1 MKTVEA
7 KYRSLLGK
15 AIHAKEP
22 TVPFFSS
29 VTGGL
34 LRNGEILS
42 TSYWV
47 QNLTSP
53 VLFLSAVNAIIEILP
68 QPLAFLEVGPHSALA
83 GPIRQTIRKGA
94 KDAHYISTLVRNE
107 DALTSLLKTAGEL
120 WISNVD
126 VNFEFVNPSGE
137 FLTDLP
143 TYPWNYDG
151 QYWYESRLSKE
162 WRLRKFPHH
171 DLLGARLAETSEV
184 DPTWRNMLRL
194 DNVPWIQD
202 HEIANDILLPGAGYI
217 AMVGEAIRQLTDS
230 EDYTVRSV
238 DFISALI
245 VTEGKPVEVQTH
257 LRKAR
262 LTTSLDS
269 EWYEFSIASSNGT
282 TWTKHCTG
290 QVRGGA
296 EFELPVPTVE
306 PCQRVVPTSTWY
318 RVMARFGLNYG
329 PRFRGLSDI
338 SAHVSERKAVATL
351 NDSLGEKE
359 TPYQL
364 HPATIDSAFQLFS
377 CAAFNGVGRLFNK
390 LSIPTHIEEL
400 YINPAKESIKIQ
412 AEAESSSTGT
422 LSGNLVGVS
431 AGKLAINLKG
441 LRMTPLGD
449 NNESQ
454 NEDPHAAVEL
464 EWKSDVNLLDATQ
477 LMRPDKDITKCHLL
491 VEKLSLVCMIE
502 STFQL
507 QNVQTAQ
514 PHLDKFRAWLDT
526 RRDMAI
532 AGQYPNVHDCAM
544 ISGLDSTQR
553 TNMIEQ
559 LLTQSIDTEAAAV
572 ATAIYRISKHCKD
585 IFLGTTDPLDIL
597 MEDDILTKVYDFM
610 QLWDYSEY
618 FELLGHYKPDMK
630 ILEIGAGTGGTTSTI
645 IPHLKSAYGERMFGS
660 YKYTDI
666 SSGFFVAAKERF
678 KAVQGLEFAILDVS
692 QDPMQQ
698 GFEAESFDLIVATN
712 VLHATPKL
720 NETLSNVRKLLHP
733 RGRLFLQELDP
744 STRWINYVM
753 GVLPGWWLGEEDDRP
768 LEPYVNPERWNKELK
783 IAGFGGIDSV
793 AYDGHLLNNI
803 IAMPAREEKSKRITI
818 LSRGESSQHSQGMI
832 QQLRERQYELDF
844 CTLDQTPKS
853 GQDIVALLDV
863 EAPFL
868 YSVKEEDFSAFKN
881 FVSRIQDAGVLWV
894 TGAAQNGCHDPNYSL
909 ILGMARTIRTELLMD
924 FATLELESFD
934 DATAYKATADVL
946 QEFQHRIRDPDNDP
960 VLEYAFSDGRV
971 QVGRY
976 HWVSVSNELLSTK
989 QDSHPRK
996 LEIGRPGI
1004 LTTLHWKQQEPTELT
1019 GNFVELDTRAVG
1031 LNFKVSTPTCS
1042 YMCVYGELTSTKGCL
1057 DVDGNHRSGG
1067 SRTRM

>member
-7 KYRSLLGK
+7 KYRTLLGK

-22 TVPFFSS
+22 TVPFYSS

-34 LRNGEILS
+34 LKNGEILS

-53 VLFLSAVNAIIEILP
+53 VLFLSAVSAIIGSLS
-68 QPLAFLEVGPHSALA
+68 QPLAFLEIGPHSALA
-83 GPIRQTIRKGA
+83 GPIRQIIRKEA
-94 KDAHYISTLVRNE
+94 KDAHYVSTLVRNE

-126 VNFEFVNPSGE
+126 VNFDSVNPPGE

-171 DLLGARLAETSEV
+171 DLLGARLVETSEV

-202 HEIANDILLPGAGYI
+202 HEIAQDILLPAAGYI
-217 AMVGEAIRQLTDS
+217 AMIGEAIRQLTDL
-230 EDYTVRSV
+230 EDYTVRAV

-245 VTEGKPVEVQTH
+245 MNEGKPVEVQTH

-262 LTTSLDS
+262 LTTTLDS
-269 EWYEFSIASSNGT
+269 EWYEFSIASLNGT
-282 TWTKHCTG
+282 TWIKHCVG

-296 EFELPVPTVE
+296 EFKLPVPTIE
-306 PCQRVVPTSTWY
+306 PCQRKVPTSTWY

-329 PRFRGLSDI
+329 PRFRGLSEI

-364 HPATIDSAFQLFS
+364 HPATLDSSFQLFS
-377 CAAFNGVGRLFNK
+377 CAAFNGVGRLFTK
-390 LSIPTHIEEL
+390 LSIPTHIEEF
-400 YINPAKESIKIQ
+400 YIKPAKESIAIQ
-412 AEAESSSTGT
+412 AEAESSPTGT
-422 LSGNLVGVS
+422 LAGNLVGVS
-431 AGKLAINLKG
+431 AGELVMNLKG
-441 LRMTPLGD
+441 LKMTPLGD
-449 NNESQ
+449 NNEGQ
-454 NEDPHAAVEL
+454 NDDPHAAVEL

-477 LMRPDKDITKCHLL
+477 LMRPAKDITKCHLL
-491 VEKLSLVCMIE
+491 VEKLALACMIE
-502 STFQL
+502 SIVQL
-507 QNVQTAQ
+507 QGVQTTH

-526 RRDMAI
+526 RREMAI
-532 AGQYPNVHDCAM
+532 GGQYPNIDDCAM
-544 ISGLDSTQR
+544 IAGLDSTQR
-553 TNMIEQ
+553 TNMIEN
-559 LLTQSIDTEAAAV
+559 LLAQSLDTEAAAV
-572 ATAIYRISKHCKD
+572 ATAIHRISKHSRD

-610 QLWDYSEY
+610 QLWDYTDF

-666 SSGFFVAAKERF
+666 SAGFFVAAKERF
-678 KAVQGLEFAILDVS
+678 KDVQGLDYAILDVS
-692 QDPMQQ
+692 QDPIQQ
-698 GFEAESFDLIVATN
+698 GFEPESFDLIVATN

-720 NETLSNVRKLLHP
+720 SETLSNVRKLLHP
-733 RGRLFLQELDP
+733 HGRLFLQELDP

-753 GVLPGWWLGEEDDRP
+753 GVLPGWWLGEDDDRP
-768 LEPYVNPERWNKELK
+768 LEPYVNPERWDKELK
-783 IAGFGGIDSV
+783 SAGFGGVDAV

-818 LSRGESSQHSQGMI
+818 LSRGESSQHSRGII
-832 QQLRERQYELDF
+832 QQLRERSFELDF
-844 CTLDQTPKS
+844 CTLDQVPKP
-853 GQDIVALLDV
+853 GQDIVSLLDT

-868 YSVKEEDFSAFKN
+868 YSATEESFSTFKS
-881 FVSRIQDAGVLWV
+881 FVSHIQGAGVLWV
-894 TGAAQNGCHDPNYSL
+894 TEAAQNGCRDPNYSL
-909 ILGMARTIRTELLMD
+909 ILGMARTIRTEFLMD

-934 DATAYKATADVL
+934 DAAACKATADVL
-946 QEFQHRIRDPDNDP
+946 QEFQHRVRDQDNDP

-976 HWVSVSNELLSTK
+976 HWVSVSKELLSAK
-989 QDSHPRK
+989 HHSYPRK

-1004 LTTLHWKQQEPTELT
+1004 LHTLAWRQQEPFDLK
-1019 GNFVELDTRAVG
+1019 GDFVEIETRAVG
-1031 LNFKVSTPTCS
+1031 LNFKVSASLLCVCL
-1042 YMCVYGELTSTKGCL
+1042 CVYTK
-1057 DVDGNHRSGG
+1057 
-1067 SRTRM
+1067 

>member
-7 KYRSLLGK
+7 KYRTLLGK

-22 TVPFFSS
+22 TVPFYSS

-34 LRNGEILS
+34 LKNGEILS

-53 VLFLSAVNAIIEILP
+53 VLFLSAVSAIIETLP
-68 QPLAFLEVGPHSALA
+68 QPQAFLEIGPHSALA
-83 GPIRQTIRKGA
+83 GPIRQIIRKGA
-94 KDAHYISTLVRNE
+94 KDAHYVSTLVRNE
-107 DALTSLLKTAGEL
+107 DALTALLKTAGEL

-126 VNFEFVNPSGE
+126 VNFDSVNPSGE

-162 WRLRKFPHH
+162 WRQRKFPHH
-171 DLLGARLAETSEV
+171 DLLGARLVETSEV

-202 HEIANDILLPGAGYI
+202 HEIAHDILLPGAGYI
-217 AMVGEAIRQLTDS
+217 AMIGEAIRQLTDS
-230 EDYTVRSV
+230 PDYTVRGV

-245 VTEGKPVEVQTH
+245 LNEGKPVEIQTH

-262 LTTSLDS
+262 LTTTLDS

-282 TWTKHCTG
+282 AWTKHCVG

-296 EFELPVPTVE
+296 EFKLPLPTIE
-306 PCQRVVPTSTWY
+306 PCQRKVATSTWY

-364 HPATIDSAFQLFS
+364 HPATLDSSFQLFS

-390 LSIPTHIEEL
+390 LSVPTHIEEL
-400 YINPAKESIKIQ
+400 YINPPKESIVIQ
-412 AEAESSSTGT
+412 AEAQSTSTGT

-431 AGKLAINLKG
+431 AGELVINLKG

-449 NNESQ
+449 NNEGQ

-464 EWKSDVNLLDATQ
+464 EWKSDVNLLNAAQ
-477 LMRPDKDITKCHLL
+477 LMRPAKDITDCHLL
-491 VEKLSLVCMIE
+491 VEKLALACMIE

-507 QNVQTAQ
+507 QNVQTAHT
-514 PHLDKFRAWLDT
+514 HLDKFRAWLDT
-526 RRDMAI
+526 RRELAVG
-532 AGQYPNVHDCAM
+532 GQYPNIHDCAM
-544 ISGLDSTQR
+544 ISKLDSAQR
-553 TNMIEQ
+553 TKMIDHLLSQ
-559 LLTQSIDTEAAAV
+559 LLDTEAAAV
-572 ATAIYRISKHCKD
+572 ATAIHRISKHSKN
-585 IFLGTTDPLDIL
+585 IFLGTTDPLDVL

-610 QLWDYSEY
+610 QLWDNSEF

-645 IPHLKSAYGERMFGS
+645 LPQLQSKYGERMYGS
-660 YKYTDI
+660 YKYTDV
-666 SSGFFVAAKERF
+666 SAGFFVAAKERF
-678 KAVQGLEFAILDVS
+678 KDVQGLEFGILDAS
-692 QDPMQQ
+692 QDPIQQ

-720 NETLSNVRKLLHP
+720 SETLSNVRKLLHP

-753 GVLPGWWLGEEDDRP
+753 GVLPGWWLGEDDDRP
-768 LEPYVNPERWNKELK
+768 IEPYVNPERWNKELK
-783 IAGFGGIDSV
+783 SAGFEGIDAV

-803 IAMPAREEKSKRITI
+803 IAMPAREEKSKRVTI
-818 LSRGESSQHSQGMI
+818 LSRGESSQHCQGLI
-832 QQLRERQYELDF
+832 QQLRERSYELDF
-844 CTLDQTPKS
+844 CTLDEIPKP
-853 GQDIVALLDV
+853 GQDIVSLIDV

-868 YSVKEEDFSAFKN
+868 YSATEKSFTAFKS
-881 FVSRIQDAGVLWV
+881 FVAHVQDAGILWL
-894 TGAAQNGCHDPNYSL
+894 TGAAQNGCQDPNYSL

-924 FATLELESFD
+924 FATLELENFD
-934 DATAYKATADVL
+934 DATALSATADVL
-946 QEFQHRIRDPDNDP
+946 HEFQHRVRDPDNDP
-960 VLEYAFSDGRV
+960 VLEYAFADGRV

-989 QDSHPRK
+989 QSSYPRR

-1004 LTTLHWKQQEPTELT
+1004 LHTLAWKQHEPAELK
-1019 GNFVELDTRAVG
+1019 GDFVELETRAVG
-1031 LNFKVSTPTCS
+1031 LNFKVSTPLF
-1042 YMCVYGELTSTKGCL
+1042 YE
-1057 DVDGNHRSGG
+1057 
-1067 SRTRM
+1067 

>member
-7 KYRSLLGK
+7 KYRTLLGK

-22 TVPFFSS
+22 TVPFYSS

-34 LRNGEILS
+34 LKNGEILS

-53 VLFLSAVNAIIEILP
+53 VLFLSAVSAIIGSLS
-68 QPLAFLEVGPHSALA
+68 QPLAFLEIGPHSALA
-83 GPIRQTIRKGA
+83 GPIRQIIRKEA
-94 KDAHYISTLVRNE
+94 KDAHYVSTLVRNE

-126 VNFEFVNPSGE
+126 VNFDSVNPPGE

-171 DLLGARLAETSEV
+171 DLLGARLVETSEV

-202 HEIANDILLPGAGYI
+202 HEIAQDILLPAAGYI
-217 AMVGEAIRQLTDS
+217 AMIGEAIRQLTDL
-230 EDYTVRSV
+230 EDYTVRAV

-245 VTEGKPVEVQTH
+245 MNEGKPVEVQTH

-262 LTTSLDS
+262 LTTTLDS
-269 EWYEFSIASSNGT
+269 EWYEFSIASLNGT
-282 TWTKHCTG
+282 TWIKHCVG

-296 EFELPVPTVE
+296 EFKLPVPTIE
-306 PCQRVVPTSTWY
+306 PCQRKVPTSTWY

-329 PRFRGLSDI
+329 PRFRGLSEI

-364 HPATIDSAFQLFS
+364 HPATLDSSFQLFS
-377 CAAFNGVGRLFNK
+377 CAAFNGVGRLFTK
-390 LSIPTHIEEL
+390 LSIPTHIEEF
-400 YINPAKESIKIQ
+400 YIKPAKESIAIQ
-412 AEAESSSTGT
+412 AEAESSPTGT
-422 LSGNLVGVS
+422 LAGNLVGVS
-431 AGKLAINLKG
+431 AGELVMNLKG
-441 LRMTPLGD
+441 LKMTPLGD
-449 NNESQ
+449 NNEGQ
-454 NEDPHAAVEL
+454 NDDPHAAVEL

-477 LMRPDKDITKCHLL
+477 LMRPAKDITKCHLL
-491 VEKLSLVCMIE
+491 VEKLALACMIE
-502 STFQL
+502 SIVQL
-507 QNVQTAQ
+507 QGVQTTH

-526 RRDMAI
+526 RREMAI
-532 AGQYPNVHDCAM
+532 GGQYPNIDDCAM
-544 ISGLDSTQR
+544 IAGLDSTQR
-553 TNMIEQ
+553 TNMIEN
-559 LLTQSIDTEAAAV
+559 LLAQSLDTEAAAV
-572 ATAIYRISKHCKD
+572 ATAIHRISKHSRD

-610 QLWDYSEY
+610 QLWDYTDF

-666 SSGFFVAAKERF
+666 SAGFFVAAKERF
-678 KAVQGLEFAILDVS
+678 KDVQGLDYAILDVS
-692 QDPMQQ
+692 QDPIQQ
-698 GFEAESFDLIVATN
+698 GFEPESFDLIVATN

-720 NETLSNVRKLLHP
+720 SETLSNVRKLLHP
-733 RGRLFLQELDP
+733 HGRLFLQELDP

-753 GVLPGWWLGEEDDRP
+753 GVLPGWWLGEDDDRP
-768 LEPYVNPERWNKELK
+768 LEPYVNPERWDKELK
-783 IAGFGGIDSV
+783 SAGFGGVDAV
-793 AYDGHLLNNI
+793 AYDGQLLNNI

-818 LSRGESSQHSQGMI
+818 LSRGDSSQHSRGII
-832 QQLRERQYELDF
+832 QQLRERSFELDF
-844 CTLDQTPKS
+844 CTLDQVPKP
-853 GQDIVALLDV
+853 GQDIVSLLDT
-863 EAPFL
+863 ESPFL
-868 YSVKEEDFSAFKN
+868 YSATEESFSTFKS
-881 FVSRIQDAGVLWV
+881 FVSHIQGAGVLWV
-894 TGAAQNGCHDPNYSL
+894 TEAAQNGCRDPNYSL
-909 ILGMARTIRTELLMD
+909 ILGMARTIRTEFLMD

-934 DATAYKATADVL
+934 DAAACKATADVL
-946 QEFQHRIRDPDNDP
+946 QEFQHRVRDQDNDP

-976 HWVSVSNELLSTK
+976 HWVSVSKELLSAK
-989 QDSHPRK
+989 HHSYPRK

-1004 LTTLHWKQQEPTELT
+1004 LHTLAWRQQEPFDLK
-1019 GNFVELDTRAVG
+1019 GDFVEIETRAVG
-1031 LNFKVSTPTCS
+1031 LNFKVSAS
-1042 YMCVYGELTSTKGCL
+1042 LLCVYLCVYTK
-1057 DVDGNHRSGG
+1057 
-1067 SRTRM
+1067 

>member
-1 MKTVEA
+1 MKSVEA

-22 TVPFFSS
+22 TVPFYSS

-34 LRNGEILS
+34 LKNGEILS

-53 VLFLSAVNAIIEILP
+53 VLFLSAVSAIIESLR
-68 QPLAFLEVGPHSALA
+68 QPLAFLEIGPHSALA
-83 GPIRQTIRKGA
+83 GPVRQIIRKDA

-107 DALTSLLKTAGEL
+107 HALTAVLKTAGEL

-126 VNFEFVNPSGE
+126 IDFDSVNPQGE
-137 FLTDLP
+137 FLGDLP

-171 DLLGARLAETSEV
+171 DLLGARLVETSEV

-202 HEIANDILLPGAGYI
+202 HEIAHDILLPGAGYV
-217 AMVGEAIRQLTDS
+217 AMIGEAIRQLTDCKG
-230 EDYTVRSV
+230 YTVRSV

-245 VTEGKPVEVQTH
+245 LNEGKPVELQTH

-262 LTTSLDS
+262 LTTTLDS
-269 EWYEFSIASSNGT
+269 EWYEFSIASLNGT
-282 TWTKHCTG
+282 SWTKHCTG

-296 EFELPVPTVE
+296 EFQTAVPTVE
-306 PCQRVVPTSTWY
+306 PLPRKVPTSTWY

-329 PRFRGLSDI
+329 PRFRGLSEI

-364 HPATIDSAFQLFS
+364 HPATIDSSFQLFS
-377 CAAFNGVGRLFNK
+377 CAAFKGVGRLFTK
-390 LSIPTHIEEL
+390 LSVPTHIEEL
-400 YINPAKESIKIQ
+400 YISPATESITI
-412 AEAESSSTGT
+412 EAAAASSSTGT
-422 LSGNLVGVS
+422 LEGNLVGVS
-431 AGKLAINLKG
+431 GGELVINLKG

-449 NNESQ
+449 NNES
-454 NEDPHAAVEL
+454 EAADPHAATEL
-464 EWKSDVNLLDATQ
+464 EWKSDVNLLDAAQ
-477 LMRPDKDITKCHLL
+477 LMRPAKDITKCHLL
-491 VEKLSLVCMIE
+491 VEKLALVCMIE
-502 STFQL
+502 SIHQL
-507 QNVQTAQ
+507 KDVQTAH
-514 PHLDKFRAWLDT
+514 PHLDKFRAWLET
-526 RRDMAI
+526 RREMA
-532 AGQYPNVHDCAM
+532 AGGQYPNIHDCAM
-544 ISGLDSTQR
+544 ISGLDSSQR
-553 TNMIEQ
+553 ADMIEH
-559 LLTQSIDTEAAAV
+559 LLAQSLETEAAAV
-572 ATAIYRISKHCKD
+572 ATAIHRISKHSTN
-585 IFLGTTDPLDIL
+585 IFLGTSDPLDVL

-610 QLWDYSEY
+610 QLWDYSE
-618 FELLGHYKPDMK
+618 FFDLLGHYKPDMK

-660 YKYTDI
+660 YKYTDV

-678 KAVQGLEFAILDVS
+678 KDVEGLDYAILDVS
-692 QDPMQQ
+692 QDPIPQ
-698 GFEAESFDLIVATN
+698 GFEAESYDLIIATN

-720 NETLSNVRKLLHP
+720 SETLTNVRKLLHP

-768 LEPYVNPERWNKELK
+768 TEPYVNPERWNKELK
-783 IAGFGGIDSV
+783 VAGFGGINAV
-793 AYDGHLLNNI
+793 AYDGQLLNNI
-803 IAMPAREEKSKRITI
+803 IAMPAREEKSRRVTI
-818 LSRGESSQHSQGMI
+818 LTKGKSSQKSHGI
-832 QQLRERQYELDF
+832 VEQLRERSYELDF
-844 CTLDQTPKS
+844 CTLDQVPKS
-853 GQDIVALLDV
+853 GQDIVSLLDI

-868 YSVKEEDFSAFKN
+868 YSATEKDFSAFKS
-881 FVSRIQDAGVLWV
+881 FVAHIQDAGVLWV
-894 TGAAQNGCHDPNYSL
+894 TGTAQNGCRDPNFSL

-924 FATLELESFD
+924 FATLELESFE
-934 DATAYKATADVL
+934 DAIAWKATADVL
-946 QEFQHRIRDPDNDP
+946 HEFQHRVRDSDNDP
-960 VLEYAFSDGRV
+960 VLEYALSDGSV

-976 HWVSVSNELLSTK
+976 HWISVSKELLSEK
-989 QDSHPRK
+989 DSSYPRR

-1004 LTTLHWKQQEPTELT
+1004 LQTLTWKQQEPAELK
-1019 GNFVELDTRAVG
+1019 GDFVELETRAVG
-1031 LNFKVSTPTCS
+1031 LNFKVSIPLLFIS
-1042 YMCVYGELTSTKGCL
+1042 VCV
-1057 DVDGNHRSGG
+1057 
-1067 SRTRM
+1067 